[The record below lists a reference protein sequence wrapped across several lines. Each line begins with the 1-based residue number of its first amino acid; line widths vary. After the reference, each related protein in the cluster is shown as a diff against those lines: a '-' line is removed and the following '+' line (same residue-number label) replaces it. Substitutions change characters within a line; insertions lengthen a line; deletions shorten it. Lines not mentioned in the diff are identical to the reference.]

1 MNGFELDFSI
11 TRRVPGGADF
21 SLEVGFETRDG
32 IAVVSGPSGAGKS
45 TLLLSILG
53 DLRPD
58 QGRIAAAGRM
68 LFDSENR
75 IDESVRRRR
84 VGMVFQQGALFPH
97 MTVLQNVL
105 FAARG
110 GERQTDARRL
120 LDQVGAGSWRDRLPG
135 QLSGGQQQRV
145 AFARA
150 LAARPRA
157 LLLDEPFSA
166 IDREAR
172 TQLAELLLKL
182 QAETGVPFLHV
193 THDLAEALQLADQLV
208 LLDAGRVVA
217 QGKPGAILAAPGSE
231 AATRENLFLGNVVR
245 HHREAGYSEITLNG
259 VSLFSGLLEREVG
272 SRAVFS
278 LRSRDPLICVAS
290 PGPTSARNVLEG
302 TIRSVESDGPGVLV
316 VVETPHPLS
325 VSVTPSAVG
334 ELGLEPGKRVY
345 LLIKASALR
354 CLT

>member
-1 MNGFELDFSI
+1 MNGFELDFSV
-11 TRRVPGGADF
+11 TRRVRGAADF
-21 SLEVGFETRDG
+21 SLGVALRTPDG
-32 IAVVSGPSGAGKS
+32 ITVVSGPSGAGKS
-45 TLLLSILG
+45 TLLLTILG

-58 QGRIAAAGRM
+58 RGRIAAAGSV

-97 MTVLQNVL
+97 MTVLHNVL
-105 FAARG
+105 FAAQ
-110 GERQTDARRL
+110 GEGRQVSARRL
-120 LDQVGAGSWRDRLPG
+120 LDQVGASSWHDRLPG

-145 AFARA
+145 ALARA

-166 IDREAR
+166 LDREAR
-172 TQLAELLLKL
+172 TQLAELLLEL
-182 QAETGVPFLHV
+182 QTETGVPFLHV
-193 THDLAEALQLADQLV
+193 THDLAEALQLANHLV
-208 LLDAGRVVA
+208 LLDAGSVVA
-217 QGKPGAILAAPGSE
+217 EGKPGDVLAGPGAGE
-231 AATRENLFLGNVVR
+231 AAHENLFLANVVR
-245 HHREAGYSEITLNG
+245 HHREAGYSEIALDG
-259 VSLFSGLLEREVG
+259 VALFCGLLERAVG

-278 LRSRDPLICVAS
+278 LRSRDPLISVAP
-290 PGPTSARNVLEG
+290 PGPTSARNVVEG
-302 TIRSVESDGPGVLV
+302 TIRSIEPDGPGVLV
-316 VVETPHPLS
+316 VVDIPHPLS

-334 ELGLEPGKRVY
+334 ELGLVAGKRVY

>member
-1 MNGFELDFSI
+1 MSGFALDFSL
-11 TRRVPGGADF
+11 TRRVPGAADF
-21 SLEVGFETRDG
+21 TLEVALETRDG
-32 IAVVSGPSGAGKS
+32 VAVISGPSGAGKS
-45 TLLLSILG
+45 TLLLAILG

-58 QGRIAAAGRM
+58 RGRIAAAGQT
-68 LFDSENR
+68 LFDSTQGVNEP
-75 IDESVRRRR
+75 VRNRR

-105 FAARG
+105 FAAQG
-110 GERQTDARRL
+110 ADRQARARRL
-120 LDQVGAGSWRDRLPG
+120 LDQVGAGSWHDRMPG
-135 QLSGGQQQRV
+135 RLSGGQQQRV

-166 IDREAR
+166 IDRRAR
-172 TQLAELLLKL
+172 TRLAELLLDL

-193 THDLAEALQLADQLV
+193 THDPAEALQLANRLI

-217 QGKPGAILAAPGSE
+217 EGAAGDVLSAPGAGVPAQ
-231 AATRENLFLGNVVR
+231 ENLFLADVVR
-245 HHREAGYSEITLNG
+245 HHREAGYTEITVHG
-259 VSLFSGLLEREVG
+259 VSLYCGLLERPPG

-278 LRSRDPLICVAS
+278 LRSRDPLLAVAP
-290 PGPTSARNVLEG
+290 PGPTSARNVLPG
-302 TIRSVESDGPGVLV
+302 TIRSVEPDGAGVLV

-334 ELGLEPGKRVY
+334 ELGLAAGRQVY

>member
-1 MNGFELDFSI
+1 MNGFELDFSL
-11 TRRVPGGADF
+11 TRSVPGAVDF
-21 SLEVGFETRDG
+21 TLEVGLETCDG

-53 DLRPD
+53 ELRPD
-58 QGRIAAAGRM
+58 RGRIGVAGRT
-68 LFDSENR
+68 LFDSAAAVNA
-75 IDESVRRRR
+75 SVRNRR

-105 FAARG
+105 FAAQG
-110 GERQTDARRL
+110 ADRQARARRL
-120 LDQVGAGSWRDRLPG
+120 LDQVGAGSWHDRLPG
-135 QLSGGQQQRV
+135 GLSGGQQQRV

-150 LAARPRA
+150 LAAQPRA

-166 IDREAR
+166 IDRGAR
-172 TQLAELLLKL
+172 TQLAELLLEL

-193 THDLAEALQLADQLV
+193 THDLAEALQLADQLI

-217 QGKPGAILAAPGSE
+217 EGLAGDVLAGPGAG
-231 AATRENLFLGNVVR
+231 AATRENLFLADVVR
-245 HHREAGYSEITLNG
+245 HHREAGYTEITVDG
-259 VSLFSGLLEREVG
+259 VSLYCGLLERTPG

-278 LRSRDPLICVAS
+278 LRALDPLLAVVR

-302 TIRSVESDGPGVLV
+302 TIRSVEPDGAGVLV

-334 ELGLEPGKRVY
+334 ELGLAAGRQVY

>member
-1 MNGFELDFSI
+1 MNGFELDFSL
-11 TRRVPGGADF
+11 TRRIPGGGDF
-21 SLEVGFETRDG
+21 SLEVGLDTRDG
-32 IAVVSGPSGAGKS
+32 VTVVSGPSGAGKS

-58 QGRIAAAGRM
+58 RGRITVAGRT

-75 IDESVRRRR
+75 IDESVRHRR

-97 MTVLQNVL
+97 MTVFQNVL
-105 FAARG
+105 FAAQG
-110 GERQTDARRL
+110 GDRQVSARRL
-120 LDQVGAGSWRDRLPG
+120 LDQVGAGSWHDRLPG
-135 QLSGGQQQRV
+135 RLSGGQQQRV
-145 AFARA
+145 ALARA

-172 TQLAELLLKL
+172 TQLAELLLEL

-193 THDLAEALQLADQLV
+193 THDLAEALQLANHLV

-217 QGKPGAILAAPGSE
+217 EGKPGDVLAAPGAD
-231 AATRENLFLGNVVR
+231 AATRENLFLANVVR
-245 HHREAGYSEITLNG
+245 HHREAGYSEIALEG
-259 VSLFSGLLEREVG
+259 VALFSGLLERAVG

-278 LRSRDPLICVAS
+278 LRSRDPLISVAP

-302 TIRSVESDGPGVLV
+302 TIRSIEPDGHGVLV

-334 ELGLEPGKRVY
+334 ELGLAAGKRVY

>member
-1 MNGFELDFSI
+1 MNGFELDFSL
-11 TRRVPGGADF
+11 TRRVPGAGSF
-21 SLEVGFETRDG
+21 SLQVRLDTGSG
-32 IAVVSGPSGAGKS
+32 ITVVSGPSGAGKS

-58 QGRIAAAGRM
+58 RGRIAAAGST
-68 LFDSENR
+68 LFDSESR
-75 IDESVRRRR
+75 IDESVRHRR

-97 MTVLQNVL
+97 MTVFQNVL
-105 FAARG
+105 FAAQG
-110 GERQTDARRL
+110 GDRQVRARRL
-120 LDQVGAGSWRDRLPG
+120 LDQVGAGSWHDRMPG
-135 QLSGGQQQRV
+135 RLSGGQQQRV
-145 AFARA
+145 ALARA
-150 LAARPRA
+150 LAAQPRA

-172 TQLAELLLKL
+172 TQLAELLLEL

-193 THDLAEALQLADQLV
+193 THDLAEALQLASHLV

-217 QGKPGAILAAPGSE
+217 EGTPGDVLAGPGAG
-231 AATRENLFLGNVVR
+231 ATAHENLFLANVVG
-245 HHREAGYSEITLNG
+245 HHREAGYSEIALGG
-259 VSLFSGLLEREVG
+259 VSLFCGLLGRAVG

-278 LRSRDPLICVAS
+278 LHSREPLISVVP

-302 TIRSVESDGPGVLV
+302 TIRSIEPDGPAVLV

-325 VSVTPSAVG
+325 VSVTRSAVD
-334 ELGLEPGKRVY
+334 ELGLTAGKRIY

>member
-1 MNGFELDFSI
+1 MNGFDLDFSF
-11 TRRVPGGADF
+11 TRRVPGAPDF
-21 SLEVGFETRDG
+21 RLDVQIRTRAG

-53 DLRPD
+53 ALRPD
-58 QGRIAAAGRM
+58 RGRIAAAGCT
-68 LFDSENR
+68 LFDSGSG
-75 IDESVRRRR
+75 IDESVKNRR

-110 GERQTDARRL
+110 PDRRKLAKRL
-120 LDQVGAGSWRDRLPG
+120 LDQVGADAWHERLPG
-135 QLSGGQQQRV
+135 RLSGGQQQRV

-157 LLLDEPFSA
+157 VLLDEPFSA
-166 IDREAR
+166 IDRAAR
-172 TQLAELLLKL
+172 TRLAELLLEL

-193 THDLAEALQLADQLV
+193 THDLAEALQLADRLI

-217 QGKPGAILAAPGSE
+217 AGPAGDVLSGRVAGTSAH
-231 AATRENLFLGNVVR
+231 ENLFLADVVR
-245 HHREAGYSEITLNG
+245 HDREAGYSEIAVDGL
-259 VSLFSGLLEREVG
+259 SLYCGLLDRDSG

-278 LRSRDPLICVAS
+278 LRSADPLLAVTP

-302 TIRSVESDGPGVLV
+302 MVRGIQPDGTAVLV

-325 VSVTPSAVG
+325 VSVTRSAVA
-334 ELGLEPGKRVY
+334 ELGLAVGKKVY

>member
-1 MNGFELDFSI
+1 MNGFELDFSL
-11 TRRVPGGADF
+11 TRRVRGAADF
-21 SLEVGFETRDG
+21 SLEVGLHTRDG
-32 IAVVSGPSGAGKS
+32 ITVLSGPSGAGKS
-45 TLLLSILG
+45 TLLLAILG

-58 QGRIAAAGRM
+58 RGRIAAAGST

-75 IDESVRRRR
+75 IDESVRHRR

-105 FAARG
+105 FAAQDG
-110 GERQTDARRL
+110 DPQVSARRL
-120 LDQVGAGSWRDRLPG
+120 LDQVGANSWHDRLPG

-145 AFARA
+145 ALARA

-166 IDREAR
+166 LDREAR
-172 TQLAELLLKL
+172 TQLAELLLEL
-182 QAETGVPFLHV
+182 QTETRVPFLHV
-193 THDLAEALQLADQLV
+193 THDLAEALQLANHLV

-217 QGKPGAILAAPGSE
+217 EGKPGDVLASQGAG
-231 AATRENLFLGNVVR
+231 AARENLFLANVVR
-245 HHREAGYSEITLNG
+245 HHREAGYSEVTLDG
-259 VSLFSGLLEREVG
+259 VSLFCGLLERTVG
-272 SRAVFS
+272 SHAVFS
-278 LRSRDPLICVAS
+278 LHSRDPLISVAP

-302 TIRSVESDGPGVLV
+302 TIRSIEPDGPGVLV
-316 VVETPHPLS
+316 VVEVPHPLS
-325 VSVTPSAVG
+325 VSVTPSAVD
-334 ELGLEPGKRVY
+334 ELGLAAGKHVY

>member
-1 MNGFELDFSI
+1 MKGFELDFSL
-11 TRRVPGGADF
+11 TRRVPGATDF
-21 SLEVGFETRDG
+21 RLEAQLETHAG

-53 DLRPD
+53 ALRPD
-58 QGRIAAAGRM
+58 RGRIAVAGRT
-68 LFDSENR
+68 LFDSAGR
-75 IDESVRRRR
+75 IDRSVRDRR

-105 FAARG
+105 FAARDAD
-110 GERQTDARRL
+110 RQARARRL
-120 LDQVGAGSWRDRLPG
+120 LDQVGAGSWHDRLPG
-135 QLSGGQQQRV
+135 RLSGGQQQRV

-166 IDREAR
+166 IDRQAR
-172 TQLAELLLKL
+172 TQLAELLLEL

-193 THDLAEALQLADQLV
+193 THDPAEALQLANQLI

-217 QGKPGAILAAPGSE
+217 EGPAGDVLAGAGAGASP
-231 AATRENLFLGNVVR
+231 RENLFLAGVVR
-245 HHREAGYSEITLNG
+245 HDREAGYSEIAVDGL
-259 VSLFSGLLEREVG
+259 SLFCGLLDRDAG

-278 LRSRDPLICVAS
+278 LRSADPLLAVTP

-302 TIRSVESDGPGVLV
+302 TVRSVEQDGSGVLV

-325 VSVTPSAVG
+325 VSVTPSAVR
-334 ELGLEPGKRVY
+334 ELGLAAGKRVY